1 MALYLQ
7 ILDGDQK
14 DQQFR
19 LLDGTR
25 IGRSI
30 GEILIKDPK
39 VSSLHAQVEK
49 DKKGQLYLVD
59 RGSTNGLKINNQK
72 VQRIALIPGVRFEI
86 GKINFKI
93 IQVDASEPKEDQ
105 DLGSWISTL
114 KKEIVEL
121 TGLPVTPN
129 EQIQPFVQLIKVE
142 FVTGPNVGSTML
154 LGYGPRTFGSINL
167 DIEIFDPSLAAKGF
181 TLSPDK
187 NEVKVIHHQNDI
199 LLNGQPLNEET
210 ILRDGDILS
219 FGSTKIR
226 FEFLNDEE
234 F

>member
-39 VSSLHAQVEK
+39 VSSLHAQVER

-72 VQRIALIPGVRFEI
+72 VQKIALIPGVRFEI
-86 GKINFKI
+86 GKIPFKI
-93 IQVDASEPKEDQ
+93 IQIEAKGPDLAEE

-114 KKEIVEL
+114 KKEISTL
-121 TGLPVTPN
+121 TGLPSASSSEIHPFKIP
-129 EQIQPFVQLIKVE
+129 IQLE
-142 FVTGPNVGSTML
+142 FLTGPQCGEKIL
-154 LGYGPRTFGSINL
+154 LGYGPRTFGCLNL
-167 DIEIFDPSLAAKGF
+167 DIEVQDTSLNSKGF

-187 NEVKVIHHQNDI
+187 SDVKITQHQDDI
-199 LLNGQPLNEET
+199 YLNGQKISAET
-210 ILRDGDILS
+210 SLRESDVIA

-226 FEFLNDEE
+226 VHFLED
-234 F
+234 